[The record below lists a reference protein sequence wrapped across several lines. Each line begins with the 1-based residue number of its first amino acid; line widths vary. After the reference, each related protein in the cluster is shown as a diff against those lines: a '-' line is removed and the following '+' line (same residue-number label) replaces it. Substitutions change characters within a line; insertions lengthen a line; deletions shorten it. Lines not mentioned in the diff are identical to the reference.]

1 MKEKIY
7 IPGPVKVMYALYLS
21 ALAVSIY
28 AGFNLLH
35 PFLSGGRYPWQMSF
49 AKNLGI
55 ISIWIVALTAVVYL
69 YYATLGK
76 PGNTAW
82 NEPLKWFRVFLVLLA
97 IWWFFITYA
106 SYYPLSWMR
115 WLVTGFN
122 GIENTYRYFEISLWA
137 VMLVN
142 IIYVYARWAVSPRFP
157 RFKVAKRGEE
167 VS

>member
-35 PFLSGGRYPWQMSF
+35 PFLSGGRYPWQMGF

-55 ISIWIVALTAVVYL
+55 VSVWTVVLTAVVYL
-69 YYATLGK
+69 YYSTLGK
-76 PGNTAW
+76 PGNTSW

-97 IWWFFITYA
+97 IWWFFVTYA
-106 SYYPLSWMR
+106 AYYPTSWMK
-115 WLVTGFN
+115 WLVTGLG
-122 GIENTYRYFEISLWA
+122 GIANTYRFFEVTLWA
-137 VMLVN
+137 VLLIN
-142 IIYVYARWAVSPRFP
+142 IIYLYARWAVSSKFP
-157 RFKVAKRGEE
+157 GFKAARSGEG

>member
-1 MKEKIY
+1 MKERIY

-35 PFLSGGRYPWQMSF
+35 PFLSGGRYPWQMGF

-55 ISIWIVALTAVVYL
+55 IAVWTVILTAIIYL
-69 YYATLGK
+69 YYSMLGK
-76 PGNTAW
+76 PGNTRW
-82 NEPLKWFRVFLVLLA
+82 NEPLKLFRLFLVLFS
-97 IWWFFITYA
+97 IWWFLLTFA
-106 SYYPLSWMR
+106 AYYPLGWAR
-115 WLVTGFN
+115 WLASGLG
-122 GIENTYRYFEISLWA
+122 GIANTYRYFEITLWA
-137 VMLVN
+137 VLLIN

-157 RFKVAKRGEE
+157 RLRAARSGEG